1 MWGRMSC
8 QGTWTDAI
16 VIQTVANCV
25 NLSIDI
31 AESNPTFSTATVV
44 ELLYVTNSLNIYI
57 GRLDEFH
64 YVFN

>member
-8 QGTWTDAI
+8 QGTLTDAI
-16 VIQTVANCV
+16 ITQTVANCL

-31 AESNPTFSTATVV
+31 AESNPTFSTATFV
-44 ELLYVTNSLNIYI
+44 ELSNVTNSLNIYI
-57 GRLDEFH
+57 GHLDEFH